1 MENRLTGRIRI
12 INKTAGGDKF
22 IRNLNLDLQAP
33 LKNCTHQKN
42 RDYMPFSYRI
52 ILDLKKDGAG

>member
-22 IRNLNLDLQAP
+22 IRDLNLDLQAP
-33 LKNCTHQKN
+33 LKNCTHQKQ
-42 RDYMPFSYRI
+42 RLYAI
-52 ILDLKKDGAG
+52 

>member
-33 LKNCTHQKN
+33 LKNCAHQKKQ
-42 RDYMPFSYRI
+42 RLYAI
-52 ILDLKKDGAG
+52 QL